1 MLRFFFG
8 VRYLFVVAVVSQ
20 LIGTAVMLFIGAYEV
35 YEALHAVIK
44 PHHLEVNE
52 SMLYVVESLDT
63 FLIAFILLYFAY
75 SVYFL
80 TLASEKDSENAE
92 DIPMPEWLKVQS
104 LGEMKKTLLEV
115 IVVALS
121 LFWLRIVLIQTTE
134 FQWTDLVLPASIL
147 AIASSVRIMKLD
159 HE

>member
-8 VRYLFVVAVVSQ
+8 VRYLFVVAVVS
-20 LIGTAVMLFIGAYEV
+20 LLVGTAVMLFIGAYEV
-35 YEALHAVIK
+35 YEAVHAVIA
-44 PHHLEVNE
+44 PHNPEVNE

-63 FLIAFILLYFAY
+63 FIIAFILLYFAY

-80 TLASEKDSENAE
+80 TLAPGKDSEKAE

-147 AIASSVRIMKLD
+147 AIAGSVRIMKLD
-159 HE
+159 HK

>member
-1 MLRFFFG
+1 MLRFLFG
-8 VRYLFVVAVVSQ
+8 VRYLFVIAVVS
-20 LIGTAVMLFIGAYEV
+20 LLVGTAVMLSIGAYEI
-35 YEALHAVIK
+35 YEALHAVIV
-44 PHHLEVNE
+44 PAHPEVNE

-80 TLASEKDSENAE
+80 TLASETDPESVKN
-92 DIPMPEWLKVQS
+92 IPMPEWLKVQS

-147 AIASSVRIMKLD
+147 AIAASVRIMKLD

>member
-1 MLRFFFG
+1 MLRFLFG
-8 VRYLFVVAVVSQ
+8 IRYLFVIAVISLLV
-20 LIGTAVMLFIGAYEV
+20 GTAVMLFIGAYEV
-35 YEALHAVIK
+35 YEALHAVIV
-44 PHHLEVNE
+44 PAHPEVNE

-80 TLASEKDSENAE
+80 TLTSEKDPASINN
-92 DIPMPEWLKVQS
+92 IPMPEWLKVQS

-147 AIASSVRIMKLD
+147 AIAASVRIMKLD

>member
-8 VRYLFVVAVVSQ
+8 VRYLFVVAVVS
-20 LIGTAVMLFIGAYEV
+20 LLVGTAVMLFIGAYEV
-35 YEALHAVIK
+35 YEALYAVIV
-44 PHHLEVNE
+44 PAHPEVNE

-80 TLASEKDSENAE
+80 TLTSEKDPASVKN
-92 DIPMPEWLKVQS
+92 IPMPEWLKVQS

-115 IVVALS
+115 IVVVLS